1 MMKSTKRTPKLSI
14 VRREEIDISTS
25 IGVVLADLAEQGKSC
40 LDALSREMGARLV
53 EAILLA
59 EREQLGGAA
68 YHPREGFKK
77 WSSQG
82 GSVYI
87 AGGKTKVRVPRLRD
101 ENGEVKSRIYARL
114 KDPGAFSEH
123 LLHACLSGLSGRRYE
138 DVFSTAGEAFGVSKS
153 SVSRKVIAACTRKL
167 RELNERRLEDF
178 EAVAVFMDAMHRCG
192 EVVMA
197 AIGVDARGYK
207 RVLGLWQGSSEN
219 TEMCR
224 SFLSDMESR
233 GLALHPDIIFVT
245 DGGSGLNRALKDR
258 FGKDLKHQR
267 CVIHKRRNVESHL
280 PEMYRA
286 EFDRRYNNAI
296 GMVNYEDARREL
308 LKVHEWLEGINTS
321 AAKSLSEGGERLLT
335 VHRLGI
341 PALLRKSLITTNIIE
356 STFNGLDAIEKNV
369 KRYRDIEMFKRWM
382 AAEVLHREK
391 NWRRLDGYAKIPEL
405 VEKLREKSMK
415 LLDYEAL
422 IA

>member
-59 EREQLGGAA
+59 EREPLGGAA

-87 AGGKTKVRVPRLRD
+87 AGGKAKVRVPRLRD
-101 ENGEVKSRIYARL
+101 ENGEV
-114 KDPGAFSEH
+114 
-123 LLHACLSGLSGRRYE
+123 
-138 DVFSTAGEAFGVSKS
+138 
-153 SVSRKVIAACTRKL
+153 
-167 RELNERRLEDF
+167 
-178 EAVAVFMDAMHRCG
+178 
-192 EVVMA
+192 VMA
-197 AIGVDARGYK
+197 AIGVDAQGYK

-245 DGGSGLNRALKDR
+245 DGGTGLNRALKDR

-341 PALLRKSLITTNIIE
+341 PAPLRKSLITTNIIE
-356 STFNGLDAIEKNV
+356 STFNGLDSIEKNV

-391 NWRRLDGYAKIPEL
+391 TGDGWTAM
-405 VEKLREKSMK
+405 RKSPNLSK
-415 LLDYEAL
+415 NFGKRT
-422 IA
+422 